1 MNRTLSRSES
11 FSGHVEPTVPTVFAG
26 CTRSMPCR
34 SGLPFALFA
43 AMLLFMANGWSVSA
57 AERPTPSADI
67 EEKHDLAFQAAV
79 ERAAPAVVRIETVGG
94 LERVN
99 EVLFGTGPTT
109 GLIVDPKG
117 YIVSSAFNFSNKPTS
132 ILVRMPDGGR
142 KPAQLVATD
151 YNRMIVL
158 LKIEADKPLPVAESL
173 AEKDIRVGQWAI
185 AVGRTFDSDK
195 PNLSVGVVSALGRIW
210 GKAIQTD
217 AKVSPNNYGGP
228 LLDIRGRVMGVLVPL
243 SPQAA
248 SEVAG
253 VEWYDSGIGFAVPI
267 ESILQALPRLIKGE
281 DLKPGVAGINLGGNL
296 HLGDAVLGPV
306 QSNSPAAEAGLK
318 AGDKVVEIDGRPVDR
333 AADIKMA
340 ISRRYAGDKISLV
353 VERKGQRISV
363 SLVLVEKLEP
373 FQHAFL
379 GVLPMRDGTR
389 DGTPVRFVFPDSPA
403 AKAGVKAGDVVLG
416 LDGKPFKGANEL
428 REEVGARKLG
438 SKVELQVRRDGRN
451 LSVAAELAAIPDPL
465 PAQDFP
471 AARKPRGVSE
481 GRPAVGKITM
491 RVPEVAG
498 ETSAYV
504 PESYDPDAVYGV
516 VVWIHGAGGIDEQQ
530 LFERWQPVCDRYDLI
545 IVAPKSADPQR
556 WTPLDLNLIGKLCEQ
571 LAETY
576 NVSSTRFA
584 VCGYREGSGMAWTVA
599 QRLNDRIRAAVLIEG
614 LPMGP
619 APEVDPLHRF
629 AAIIVSAGKSG
640 QNRQAEQVLSSLRA
654 RKIPAASWS
663 LGEQSR
669 ALTDD
674 DCRLLARW
682 IDSLDRI

>member
-1 MNRTLSRSES
+1 MGRLGLLIALLAAIL
-11 FSGHVEPTVPTVFAG
+11 FSSGAMVRAG
-26 CTRSMPCR
+26 E
-34 SGLPFALFA
+34 LA
-43 AMLLFMANGWSVSA
+43 
-57 AERPTPSADI
+57 TPSADI
-67 EEKHDLAFQAAV
+67 EDRHDLAFQAAV
-79 ERAAPAVVRIETVGG
+79 ARSASAVVRIETVGG

-109 GLIVDPKG
+109 GLIVDPRG

-151 YNRMIVL
+151 FNRMIVL
-158 LKIEADKPLPVAESL
+158 LKIDVDKPLPVAETV
-173 AEKDIRVGQWAI
+173 AEKDIRVGQWAL

-195 PNLSVGVVSALGRIW
+195 PNVSVGVVSALGRIW

-217 AKVSPNNYGGP
+217 AKISPNNYGGP

-267 ESILQALPRLIKGE
+267 ESILQSLPRLIKGE
-281 DLKPGVAGINLGGNL
+281 DLKPGLAGINLGGNL
-296 HLGDAVLGPV
+296 YIGDAVLGPV
-306 QSNSPAAEAGLK
+306 QANSPAAEAGLK
-318 AGDKVVEIDGRPVDR
+318 AGDKVVEIDGRPVSR
-333 AADIKMA
+333 AADVKMA

-353 VERKGQRISV
+353 VDRKGERISA
-363 SLVLVEKLEP
+363 SIVLVDKLEP

-379 GVLPMRDGTR
+379 GLLPMRDGSR
-389 DGTPVRFVFPDSPA
+389 DGTAVRFVFPDSPA
-403 AKAGVKAGDVVLG
+403 AKAGLKAGDVVLAA
-416 LDGKPFKGANEL
+416 DGKPLKGANEL
-428 REEVGARKLG
+428 REELGARKLG
-438 SKVELQVRRDGRN
+438 SKVELQVRREGRN
-451 LSVAAELAAIPDPL
+451 LDLTAELAAIPDHL
-465 PAQDFP
+465 PADDFP
-471 AARKPRGVSE
+471 TARKPRNVPD
-481 GRPAVGKITM
+481 GRPAVGKIAM

-498 ETSAYV
+498 ETAAYV
-504 PESYDPDAVYGV
+504 PESYDPDAAYGV
-516 VVWIHGAGGIDEQQ
+516 IFWIHGAGGLDEQQ
-530 LFERWQPVCDRYDLI
+530 LFERWQPICDRYDLM

-556 WTPLDLNLIGKLCEQ
+556 WTPMDLNLIGKLCEQ

-576 NVSSTRFA
+576 NVSSARFA
-584 VCGYREGSGMAWTVA
+584 VCGYREGSAMAWSAA
-599 QRLNDRIRAAVLIEG
+599 QRLNDRIRAAILIEG

-619 APEVDPLHRF
+619 SPEVDPLHRF
-629 AAIIVSAGKSG
+629 AALIVSAGKPG
-640 QNRQAEQVLSSLRA
+640 QNRQVEQVLSALRS
-654 RKIPAASWS
+654 RKIPATSWS

>member
-1 MNRTLSRSES
+1 MNRTSSHLKMISVVPGPSVRIGAAGLAQSSLRHSRLLLS
-11 FSGHVEPTVPTVFAG
+11 VVLAAVL
-26 CTRSMPCR
+26 MPCA
-34 SGLPFALFA
+34 SALTA
-43 AMLLFMANGWSVSA
+43 GEA
-57 AERPTPSADI
+57 PTPSADI

-79 ERAAPAVVRIETVGG
+79 SRAAAAVVRIETVGG

-99 EVLFGTGPTT
+99 DVLFGTGPTT

-132 ILVRMPDGGR
+132 ILVRMPDGSR

-151 YNRMIVL
+151 FNRMIVL
-158 LKIEADKPLPVAESL
+158 LKIEVDQPLPVAETV
-173 AEKDIRVGQWAI
+173 AENEIRVGQWAI

-195 PNLSVGVVSALGRIW
+195 PNLSVGVVSARERIW

-228 LLDIRGRVMGVLVPL
+228 LLDIRGRVMGVLAPL

-267 ESILQALPRLIKGE
+267 ESILRALPRLMKGE
-281 DLKPGVAGINLGGNL
+281 DLKPGLAGINLGNNL
-296 HLGDAVLGPV
+296 HTGDAVLGPV
-306 QSNSPAAEAGLK
+306 QANSPAAEAGLK
-318 AGDKVVEIDGRPVDR
+318 AGDKVVEIDGRPVAR
-333 AADIKMA
+333 AADVKMA

-353 VERKGQRISV
+353 VDRKGERISA
-363 SLVLVEKLEP
+363 SLVLVDKLEP

-379 GVLPMRDGTR
+379 GLLPMRDGSR
-389 DGTPVRFVFPDSPA
+389 NGAPVRFVFPNSPA
-403 AKAGVKAGDVVLG
+403 AKAGLRAGDIVLG
-416 LDGKPFKGANEL
+416 VGGKPVKGADEL
-428 REEVGARKLG
+428 REEIGALKLG
-438 SKVELQVRRDGRN
+438 TKVELQIRREGRDLN
-451 LSVAAELAAIPDPL
+451 MAAELAALPDPL
-465 PAQDFP
+465 PTEDFP
-471 AARKPRGVSE
+471 AARKPRSVSGE
-481 GRPAVGKITM
+481 RPAVGRIAL

-498 ETSAYV
+498 ETAAYV
-504 PESYDPDAVYGV
+504 PESYDPDISYGV
-516 VVWIHGAGGIDEQQ
+516 VVWIHGAGGIDEQP
-530 LFERWQPVCDRYDLI
+530 LFDRWQSVCDRYDLI
-545 IVAPKSADPQR
+545 FIAPKSADPQR
-556 WTPLDLNLIGKLCEQ
+556 WTPLDLNLVGKLCEQ

-576 NVSSTRFA
+576 NISSTRFA
-584 VCGYREGSGMAWTVA
+584 VCGYHEGSGMAWTAA
-599 QRLNDRIRAAVLIEG
+599 QRLSDRVRAAILIEG

-629 AAIIVSAGKSG
+629 AALVVSSGKAG
-640 QNRQAEQVLSSLRA
+640 QNRPLEQAVSALRA
-654 RKIPAASWS
+654 RKIPVTTWS

-674 DCRLLARW
+674 DCRVLARW